1 MKMIVF
7 IVLVIS
13 VAICLILSILTLSQL
28 LHRKSIS
35 HVRNDVLNAWISAF
49 MCGAGLVA
57 AISLIYGV
65 GGEPGVFAPK
75 PNVITIEEQCEQNAI
90 CYELVETVAEYTD
103 YTEQEIVDFFII
115 VSDDIDAWTAIHLL
129 DGSLTGEQIDALLEI
144 SAMKQA
150 E

>member
-13 VAICLILSILTLSQL
+13 VAICFILTVSALAQL
-28 LHRKSIS
+28 LRRKSIS
-35 HVRNDVLNAWISAF
+35 HIRNDVLHTWIGAF
-49 MCGAGLVA
+49 MCGAGLIA

-75 PNVITIEEQCEQNAI
+75 SNVITIKEQCEQNSI

-129 DGSLTGEQIDALLEI
+129 DGSLTGEQIDALLEL

>member
-7 IVLVIS
+7 IILAIS
-13 VAICLILSILTLSQL
+13 VAICFILTVLALSQL
-28 LHRKSIS
+28 LRRKSIS
-35 HVRNDVLNAWISAF
+35 HIRNDVLQTWIGAF

-75 PNVITIEEQCEQNAI
+75 PNVITIQEQCEQNAI
-90 CYELVETVAEYTD
+90 CYELVETVAGYTD

>member
-1 MKMIVF
+1 MKLFVF
-7 IVLVIS
+7 ILLLLAVI
-13 VAICLILSILTLSQL
+13 VCFILSVSTMVQL
-28 LHRKSIS
+28 FNRKSVCRIRHS
-35 HVRNDVLNAWISAF
+35 ILYSWIGAF
-49 MCGAGLVA
+49 MCGAGLI
-57 AISLIYGV
+57 AILSLIYGV
-65 GGEPGVFAPK
+65 AGEPGVFASEPSI
-75 PNVITIEEQCEQNAI
+75 ITVQEQCEQNAI

-103 YTEQEIVDFFII
+103 YSEQEIVDFFII

>member
-7 IVLVIS
+7 IVLAIS
-13 VAICLILSILTLSQL
+13 VAVCFILSVSALSQL

-35 HVRNDVLNAWISAF
+35 HIRYDVLYTWIGAF
-49 MCGAGLVA
+49 ICGAGLITT
-57 AISLIYGV
+57 ISLIYGV
-65 GGEPGVFAPK
+65 GGEPGVFAPE
-75 PNVITIEEQCEQNAI
+75 PNVVTIQEQCEQNAI
-90 CYELVETVAEYTD
+90 CYELVETIAEYTD